1 MVLQG
6 ELAEDEQELLTPHGV
21 VAGGDVEDDGDEAPD
36 VLNRNSLG
44 VQVQNGGRFVK
55 QHGVVDVVDRLVVV
69 LVRRR
74 GGGWIGG
81 ISRCALLGSK
91 EERLAKALGGGVM
104 LLGCS
109 VGELLGL
116 GGAR

>member
-1 MVLQG
+1 
-6 ELAEDEQELLTPHGV
+6 
-21 VAGGDVEDDGDEAPD
+21 
-36 VLNRNSLG
+36 
-44 VQVQNGGRFVK
+44 
-55 QHGVVDVVDRLVVV
+55 VDVVDRLVVV

-81 ISRCALLGSK
+81 VSRYALLGSK
-91 EERLAKALGGGVM
+91 ERLPKALGGGVT

-109 VGELLGL
+109 VSKLLGL